1 LKPLVFLTWRLHWA
15 RGLRLQGQPHYVIND
30 PIQQSLF
37 ILESLLLKK
46 YLRCCSAEV
55 YMDSGSPCNR
65 WRTDRVGA
73 QAPTHQLSVGAQVPC
88 SNTSTQPWYN
98 MQDFPKQFTA
108 AVKHEGASNHFKIN
122 SKQKVAR
129 VRNCQVFAQWS
140 HNLARLTNF
149 ILSKLLT
156 AHAFFS
162 VFQYSVARRD
172 LHRQFLFP
180 LQITCKKHPCS
191 VEYYIRSRDVTG
203 KSVTRDWTHQLT
215 KLLSNWFKLKPLLHI
230 FQKTMVHFR
239 WSNRCRTADSFSLQR
254 IKI

>member
-1 LKPLVFLTWRLHWA
+1 
-15 RGLRLQGQPHYVIND
+15 
-30 PIQQSLF
+30 
-37 ILESLLLKK
+37 
-46 YLRCCSAEV
+46 
-55 YMDSGSPCNR
+55 
-65 WRTDRVGA
+65 
-73 QAPTHQLSVGAQVPC
+73 
-88 SNTSTQPWYN
+88 

-191 VEYYIRSRDVTG
+191 VEYYIWSRDVTG

-215 KLLSNWFKLKPLLHI
+215 KLNEAPVKLIQVETTFAHFPKNDGAFSMVKSMSNQTLNSEQF
-230 FQKTMVHFR
+230 
-239 WSNRCRTADSFSLQR
+239 
-254 IKI
+254 